1 MQKSTMARRVPSI
14 SQYKEEHGSC
24 QTMKDTKEID
34 RMAKLIQE
42 SSGYEPGGFPTPP
55 CCN

>member
-42 SSGYEPGGFPTPP
+42 SSGYEPGGFPYTTML
-55 CCN
+55 